1 MSPELNL
8 SAEWIKGVPGRS
20 CSTFTG
26 VGIELACGF
35 WVSLALLVSYLH
47 VRALLG
53 GGAHENPGASGP
65 RWKQEG
71 VGDRRGGWRRLGFRT
86 SGLAFSCSFPR

>member
-53 GGAHENPGASGP
+53 GGAHENSKEQVGHGGSRKG
-65 RWKQEG
+65 WETEG
-71 VGDRRGGWRRLGFRT
+71 EVGDG
-86 SGLAFSCSFPR
+86 

>member
-26 VGIELACGF
+26 VGIELACVF

-53 GGAHENPGASGP
+53 GELTKTQGNKWATVEAG
-65 RWKQEG
+65 
-71 VGDRRGGWRRLGFRT
+71 RGGRQKGKLETARIQDFWV
-86 SGLAFSCSFPR
+86 GLFLLPP